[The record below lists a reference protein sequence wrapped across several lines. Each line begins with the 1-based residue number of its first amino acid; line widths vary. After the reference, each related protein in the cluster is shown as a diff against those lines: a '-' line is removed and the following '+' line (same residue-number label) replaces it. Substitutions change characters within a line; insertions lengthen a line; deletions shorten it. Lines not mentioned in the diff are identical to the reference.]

1 MIRRATARDPLRV
14 AVLVSGA
21 GTNLQALIDAFGG
34 DASPVR
40 LVGVASTRPAVRAL
54 ERAEQA
60 GIPRAVFAR
69 TSTAEGRDARLSAW
83 LEARETELVVCA
95 GWLGLL
101 TPPLLRRFPCLN
113 VHPALSPAFPGLR
126 AVEQA
131 LAYGVAVT
139 GVTVFLLD
147 EGVDTGPVVLQEP
160 VRVHYDDTAETL
172 LARLH
177 GVEHRLI
184 VEAVA
189 ALAADRVDVRERRVR
204 INPPVEAE

>member
-14 AVLVSGA
+14 AVLVSGE
-21 GTNLQALIDAFGG
+21 GTNLQALIDAFGDG
-34 DASPVR
+34 TPVT

-54 ERAEQA
+54 ERAEDA
-60 GIPRAVFAR
+60 GIPHAVFAR
-69 TSTAEGRDARLSAW
+69 TATAEERDARLAAW
-83 LEARETELVVCA
+83 LEARAAELVVCA

-101 TPPLLRRFPCLN
+101 TPSLLARFPCLH
-113 VHPALSPAFPGLR
+113 VHPALPPAFPGVR

-131 LAYGVAVT
+131 LAYGVVVT
-139 GVTVFLLD
+139 GVTVFLVD
-147 EGVDTGPVVLQEP
+147 EGVDTGPVLLQEP

-177 GVEHRLI
+177 VVEHRLI

-204 INPPVEAE
+204 VNPPVEAE

>member
-14 AVLVSGA
+14 AVLVSGV

-40 LVGVASTRPAVRAL
+40 LVAVASTRPAVRAL

-60 GIPRAVFAR
+60 GIPSAVFAR
-69 TSTAEGRDARLSAW
+69 AGTTEARDARLGAW
-83 LEARETELVVCA
+83 LEGRATELVVCA

-113 VHPALSPAFPGLR
+113 VHPALSPAFPGLH

-172 LARLH
+172 LVRLH
-177 GVEHRLI
+177 AVEHRLI

-189 ALAADRVDVRERRVR
+189 ALAADRVDVRGRRVR
-204 INPPVEAE
+204 VKPPVEAE

>member
-14 AVLVSGA
+14 AVLVSGE
-21 GTNLQALIDAFGG
+21 GTNLQALIDAFGDG
-34 DASPVR
+34 TPVT

-54 ERAEQA
+54 ERAEDA
-60 GIPRAVFAR
+60 GIPHAVFAR
-69 TSTAEGRDARLSAW
+69 TAMAEERDARLAAW
-83 LEARETELVVCA
+83 LEARAAELVVCA

-101 TPPLLRRFPCLN
+101 TPSLLARFPCLN
-113 VHPALSPAFPGLR
+113 VHPALAPAFPGVR

-139 GVTVFLLD
+139 GVTVFLVD
-147 EGVDTGPVVLQEP
+147 EGVDTGPVLLQEP

-177 GVEHRLI
+177 VVEHRLI

-204 INPPVEAE
+204 VNPPVEAE